1 MAESDDPTKL
11 EWMRWRTRRAARRFR
26 RRHDMAFLAFV
37 IGLLLVVALSEW
49 LY

>member
-1 MAESDDPTKL
+1 MSNPDEPTRM

-26 RRHDMAFLAFV
+26 RRHDITFLAVFA
-37 IGLLLVVALSEW
+37 GLLLVVLLAMW